1 MVEWAPDVHWK
12 IKIQWR
18 RNLHSIHSLTVFI
31 CNRRWISSTSPI
43 TTIEMSQGT
52 CNLSKTKS
60 RMNFRRR
67 VKKIVINKMWLQ
79 EGKFKMKYHLYNKN
93 KFKDWI
99 KTCMRWLLIDQAT
112 ILHIGLVSL
121 IISRKSN
128 RITMQKDTSKSYVQS
143 KDKYD
148 GEEKRDSV
156 QILKWV
162 TKII

>member
-1 MVEWAPDVHWK
+1 
-12 IKIQWR
+12 
-18 RNLHSIHSLTVFI
+18 
-31 CNRRWISSTSPI
+31 
-43 TTIEMSQGT
+43 
-52 CNLSKTKS
+52 
-60 RMNFRRR
+60 
-67 VKKIVINKMWLQ
+67 
-79 EGKFKMKYHLYNKN
+79 
-93 KFKDWI
+93 
-99 KTCMRWLLIDQAT
+99 MRWLLIDQAT